1 MISIACL
8 LFVLAEAKVTLH
20 NHAATKAF
28 EMSFRT
34 QPPMDAIDKLDLL
47 SDHAFVLHGN
57 VDGKNTCFVT
67 FLSTNGVVNGVLNFG
82 LNAINVRTH
91 KGWGMINGITVAS
104 GYAIPYNA
112 HTLLRA
118 FSQGTVIDQIQSH
131 CSGSRIEAERIVLS
145 GWARGGGF
153 AQLIYAALIKDNDP
167 NEWAIPPLEVYT
179 FGAPAVIQEPVTIRK
194 SDVVINY
201 IYKYDPIALTSS
213 IARPDYNYTH
223 IGECK
228 SIQNGNTGVIE
239 QCDLAPYYQNHTY
252 HWSDRAKRFYN
263 KITDGGIPDDLN
275 FGGDAMKWMKTILIP
290 HVLDHTTYY
299 KGIKSKFN
307 ACKLIRHTFWPL
319 ISGRDSPP
327 LVGSN
332 DCV

>member
-179 FGAPAVIQEPVTIRK
+179 WSTSRYSRTCDDPQIRCCHQLHLQIR
-194 SDVVINY
+194 SNRLDVEHC
-201 IYKYDPIALTSS
+201 SS
-213 IARPDYNYTH
+213 RLQLHSYWR
-223 IGECK
+223 
-228 SIQNGNTGVIE
+228 V
-239 QCDLAPYYQNHTY
+239 
-252 HWSDRAKRFYN
+252 
-263 KITDGGIPDDLN
+263 
-275 FGGDAMKWMKTILIP
+275 
-290 HVLDHTTYY
+290 
-299 KGIKSKFN
+299 
-307 ACKLIRHTFWPL
+307 
-319 ISGRDSPP
+319 
-327 LVGSN
+327 
-332 DCV
+332 